1 MSKVSELENRI
12 NELEQM
18 IIKTQE
24 AMIMLRQRS
33 DFRAVPLSQSE
44 PTEYKDIESLNL
56 ITTDA
61 LKDNVQLLV
70 DHPEE
75 TYRAYLSQIKDNF
88 EESLDF
94 RYIKQ
99 SNIAT
104 NEEAEAGQSTEK
116 VLSAASGK
124 HFFISRLSGETAGN
138 RPDYAVSEEALGL
151 VSKELGTVK
160 QTAESASQTAES
172 ASQTAGQASQ
182 VANQAL
188 QYARS
193 NDNKLS
199 LYSGTATQ
207 HQGRY
212 QTFTPFSRN
221 IDKKNMFTPS
231 GTRLVA
237 NQSFDLIINFYLL
250 RSWTGASS
258 VTLSFLV
265 NGQERKN
272 MYMPVPTTKS
282 EAYQASISGVLN
294 ISFNAGDALELK
306 VVSDSYESIINNGQ
320 DTLSF
325 VMV

>member
-88 EESLDF
+88 EESFDF

-124 HFFISRLSGETAGN
+124 HFFISRLSGEIAGN
-138 RPDYAVSEEALGL
+138 RSDYAVSEEALGL

-160 QTAESASQTAES
+160 QTAESAL
-172 ASQTAGQASQ
+172 QTAGQASQ
-182 VANQAL
+182 TANDAL
-188 QYARS
+188 QYARNNETKFSFYEGTPAVYGEQNQTLS
-193 NDNKLS
+193 NL
-199 LYSGTATQ
+199 L
-207 HQGRY
+207 RVV
-212 QTFTPFSRN
+212 
-221 IDKKNMFTPS
+221 DKKNMFATS
-231 GTRLVA
+231 GNSLIA
-237 NQSFDLIINFYLL
+237 NSNMDLLLNFSAN
-250 RSWTGASS
+250 RWWAGTSWAKFH
-258 VTLSFLV
+258 VMV
-265 NGQERKN
+265 NGQERKSITLQ
-272 MYMPVPTTKS
+272 VPADGPYSPLFQMFYVRMNAGETLQFKVTS
-282 EAYQASISGVLN
+282 YQGASI
-294 ISFNAGDALELK
+294 AGGY
-306 VVSDSYESIINNGQ
+306 DS
-320 DTLSF
+320 LF
-325 VMV
+325 AVML